1 MNWALP
7 AAGVSSGT
15 RSSGGAWRFLAE
27 SSHQLASVAK
37 WYPQSC
43 SPNAGKREQ
52 SVSIDVPELAGLEQ
66 VRGRWRS
73 AVAGVLAKSTRK
85 DPEQLGDAPE
95 RLLETPT
102 YDGIAIRALYTAL
115 DELPEPPLPG
125 EWPYVRGGDALRDVK
140 TGWRVAEAFPAT
152 PVPGVAAADVNSAVL
167 DALGNGASAL
177 VLRIG
182 ESGVAP
188 GQLADALQGVYLSM
202 APLILEA
209 GADYAAASDVALALA
224 EGVEPDQRATV
235 SIDLG
240 GDPLTAALSERAAP
254 KIEDVVAVAKR
265 AAEHTG
271 VRAITVDGP
280 AFHNLGANATWELAA
295 GVAAAVSYLR
305 VLTEAG
311 MPIGRALRQISFRF
325 AADDDQFMTIAKFRA
340 ARNLWAR
347 VAEVVGDP
355 DAGAAVIH
363 AETSLPMMTQRDPWV
378 NMLRC
383 TLAAFG
389 AGVGGADSLLV
400 FPFDV
405 AIDGGFPDT
414 ATSFARR
421 IARNTQL
428 LLLEESHVGRVLDPA
443 GGSWFVEDLTARLAE
458 QAWQHFQAIE
468 AHGGFTEAVD
478 FIAAQIGEIA
488 ARRSDDIA
496 HRRTAITGVNE
507 FPNLTEP
514 PLPQSDSSYSP
525 LAAGK
530 LVRYAAEFEAL
541 RDRSDAFV
549 ARTGSRPQ
557 ALLLPLGPLAENNI
571 RATFAS
577 NLLASGG
584 IEAVNPGTVDVA
596 GVAAAVAEA
605 GAPTVAVICGTD
617 KRYQDE
623 ASGVVQAARAAGID
637 RVYLAGPEK
646 AVADAE
652 HQPDQ
657 FLTAKINAVEALS
670 DLLTRLGA

>member
-1 MNWALP
+1 M
-7 AAGVSSGT
+7 
-15 RSSGGAWRFLAE
+15 
-27 SSHQLASVAK
+27 
-37 WYPQSC
+37 
-43 SPNAGKREQ
+43 
-52 SVSIDVPELAGLEQ
+52 SIDVPELDELEQ

-140 TGWRVAEAFPAT
+140 SGWKVAEAFPAT
-152 PVPGVAAADVNSAVL
+152 PVPGVAAKEMNAAVL

-188 GQLADALQGVYLSM
+188 DQLAETLDGVYLSM

-209 GADYAAASDVALALA
+209 GADYSAASDVVLGLADA
-224 EGVEPDQRATV
+224 VEPDQRSLL

-240 GDPLTAALSERAAP
+240 GDPLTAALSERPAP
-254 KIEDVVAVAKR
+254 KTDDVVAVAKR
-265 AAEHTG
+265 AAGHTG

-295 GVAAAVSYLR
+295 SVAAAVSYLR
-305 VLTEAG
+305 LLTESG
-311 MPIGRALRQISFRF
+311 LSIGQALRQISFRF

-347 VAEVVGDP
+347 VAEVVGEP
-355 DAGAAVIH
+355 EAGAAVVH

-383 TLAAFG
+383 TVAAFG

-405 AIDGGFPDT
+405 AIDGGFPGI

-443 GGSWFVEDLTARLAE
+443 GGSWFVEDLTGRLAE

-468 AHGGFTEAVD
+468 SHGGFTQAGD
-478 FIAAQIGEIA
+478 FIAGQIAEIA
-488 ARRSDDIA
+488 ARRNDDIA

-507 FPNLTEP
+507 FPDLTEA

-525 LAAGK
+525 LAAGN

-541 RDRSDAFV
+541 RDRSDAYL

-557 ALLLPLGPLAENNI
+557 VLLLPLGPLAENNI

-577 NLLASGG
+577 NLLVSGG
-584 IEAVNPGTVDVA
+584 IEAINPGTVDA
-596 GVAAAVAEA
+596 DGVAAAVADA
-605 GAPTVAVICGTD
+605 GSSTAAVICGTD
-617 KRYQDE
+617 KRYEAE
-623 ASGVVQAARAAGID
+623 ASAVVQAAKQAGIE
-637 RVYLAGPEK
+637 RVYLAGPDK

>member
-1 MNWALP
+1 M
-7 AAGVSSGT
+7 
-15 RSSGGAWRFLAE
+15 
-27 SSHQLASVAK
+27 
-37 WYPQSC
+37 
-43 SPNAGKREQ
+43 
-52 SVSIDVPELAGLEQ
+52 SIDVPELDDLEQ

-102 YDGIAIRALYTAL
+102 YDGIAVRALYTAL

-125 EWPYVRGGDALRDVK
+125 EWPFVRGGDALRDVK
-140 TGWRVAEAFPAT
+140 SGWKVAEAFPAT
-152 PVPGVAAADVNSAVL
+152 PVPGVAAKDVNSAVL
-167 DALGNGASAL
+167 DALGNGAGAL

-188 GQLADALQGVYLSM
+188 DQLGDTLEGVYLSM

-209 GADYAAASDVALALA
+209 GADYPAASDAVLELAD
-224 EGVEPDQRATV
+224 GVEPDQRATL

-240 GDPLTAALSERAAP
+240 GDPLSAVLSERPAP
-254 KIEDVVAVAKR
+254 RIEDVVAVAKR
-265 AAEHTG
+265 ATDHTG

-295 GVAAAVSYLR
+295 SVAAAVSYLR
-305 VLTEAG
+305 VLTESG
-311 MPIGRALRQISFRF
+311 LSIGQALRQISFRF

-383 TLAAFG
+383 TVAAFG

-405 AIDGGFPDT
+405 AIDGGFPDV

-443 GGSWFVEDLTARLAE
+443 GGSWFVEDLTRCLAE
-458 QAWQHFQAIE
+458 RAWEQFQAIE
-468 AHGGFTEAVD
+468 KHGGFTQARD
-478 FIAAQIGEIA
+478 FIAGQIAEVA
-488 ARRSDDIA
+488 ARRADDIA
-496 HRRTAITGVNE
+496 HRKTAITGVNE

-514 PLPQSDSSYSP
+514 PLPHSDSTYSP

-541 RDRSDAFV
+541 RDRSDAYL

-557 ALLLPLGPLAENNI
+557 VLLLPLGPLAENNI

-584 IEAVNPGTVDVA
+584 IEAVNPGTVDA
-596 GVAAAVAEA
+596 DGIASAVADA
-605 GAPTVAVICGTD
+605 GSPSAAVICGTD
-617 KRYQDE
+617 KRYADE
-623 ASGVVQAARAAGID
+623 ASDVVRAARDAGIA
-637 RVYLAGPEK
+637 RVYLAGPDK

>member
-1 MNWALP
+1 MSRP
-7 AAGVSSGT
+7 
-15 RSSGGAWRFLAE
+15 
-27 SSHQLASVAK
+27 
-37 WYPQSC
+37 
-43 SPNAGKREQ
+43 
-52 SVSIDVPELAGLEQ
+52 
-66 VRGRWRS
+66 
-73 AVAGVLAKSTRK
+73 
-85 DPEQLGDAPE
+85 
-95 RLLETPT
+95 
-102 YDGIAIRALYTAL
+102 
-115 DELPEPPLPG
+115 
-125 EWPYVRGGDALRDVK
+125 
-140 TGWRVAEAFPAT
+140 
-152 PVPGVAAADVNSAVL
+152 
-167 DALGNGASAL
+167 
-177 VLRIG
+177 
-182 ESGVAP
+182 
-188 GQLADALQGVYLSM
+188 
-202 APLILEA
+202 
-209 GADYAAASDVALALA
+209 
-224 EGVEPDQRATV
+224 
-235 SIDLG
+235 
-240 GDPLTAALSERAAP
+240 
-254 KIEDVVAVAKR
+254 
-265 AAEHTG
+265 
-271 VRAITVDGP
+271 
-280 AFHNLGANATWELAA
+280 
-295 GVAAAVSYLR
+295 AVSYLR

-311 MPIGRALRQISFRF
+311 MPIGQALRQISFRF

-405 AIDGGFPDT
+405 AIDGGFPGT

-584 IEAVNPGTVDVA
+584 IEAVNPGTVDAA

-605 GAPTVAVICGTD
+605 GTPTVAVICGTD